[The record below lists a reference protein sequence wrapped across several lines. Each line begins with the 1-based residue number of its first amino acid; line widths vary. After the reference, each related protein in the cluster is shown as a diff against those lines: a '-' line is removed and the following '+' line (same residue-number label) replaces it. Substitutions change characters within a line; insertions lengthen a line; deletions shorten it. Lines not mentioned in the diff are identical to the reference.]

1 MISLPITF
9 CISEKFSLNIFS
21 TSCSSTISTCAPES
35 KASKIVEPAFL
46 SANLLL
52 SSRIPKPDNLA
63 DLEED
68 VTKEDWHG
76 FLTIVDGWGPQ
87 SNRKKK
93 SGFSKKT
100 NDGVTTV
107 KLSYTF
113 EIAEIG
119 LVYERIV
126 LINRGEDYKIRT
138 VIMNSDEEVVIEA
151 TKDF

>member
-1 MISLPITF
+1 MKRSLILFIAAVGLFTV
-9 CISEKFSLNIFS
+9 
-21 TSCSSTISTCAPES
+21 SCSTKNAEKVADEFHQKLDSEEYDY
-35 KASKIVEPAFL
+35 IV
-46 SANLLL
+46 
-52 SSRIPKPDNLA
+52 DNLA

-68 VTKEDWHG
+68 VTKDDWHG
-76 FLTIVDGWGPQ
+76 FLAIVDGWGPQ

-100 NDGVTTV
+100 SDGATTV

-151 TKDF
+151 TKEF